1 MCHQVYVKSKI
12 SEIVGD
18 TVDFLPRHTKIPFT
32 SSFDYASLSDIADL
46 IEALLYS
53 NPEAPLAQLG

>member
-1 MCHQVYVKSKI
+1 MKSKI